1 MSIRTADMVPPAPRV
16 IESKLMLPRVH
27 AGTLRRA
34 RLLELLDD
42 VDGAALTVLDAPVG
56 YGKTTLL
63 RSWCAERA
71 EPVIWMTLDGSDD
84 DPARLWTHLATGVAR
99 LGDGLADRALRRL
112 DVQPAA
118 IERGVDELMNAL
130 VAYGR
135 PATIVLDDL
144 HTLRSETSLRSIEHA
159 IDRLPPT
166 ARLVAAT
173 RSEPAISVAPLRASR
188 ALIEIRARE
197 LAFTVDEARELI
209 AHEGIKLSGNSLE
222 LLVERTE
229 GWPAGL
235 YLAALWLRDFAEPDE
250 GVQAFAGSAR
260 QVADYLTTEVLT
272 TLDPQTRDFL
282 VRTSVLDRF
291 TPELCNAVVDRE
303 DSAAVLAQLGQSNMF
318 LVASDARR
326 EWYRYHHL
334 FGELLRLELG
344 PEETHTVR
352 RRAIAWCRAHGHIED
367 AIEYA
372 AAGGEAEVVAQ
383 LLAEHD
389 RELVWGG
396 RIAQFLRWVRWLPS
410 ELLIERPSLP
420 AGAAAA
426 ASLLAEPDIEIERLL
441 TVAERTRRERPELW
455 SPYAE
460 AIAEVTRANGL
471 SRGDVGA
478 AVDHARR
485 AAAAARQSGAD
496 VLAVG
501 VLAALSQALYFAG
514 DLDEARR
521 LALEAA
527 ERPDAPS
534 VPEGYVGS
542 LGLLA
547 AIDAERGRSES
558 AQAWAQQAITFARQR
573 IQPDS
578 WVASLPHLALALAS
592 VATGRLDEAER
603 EALHSERLRRSPQP
617 TIGHAHALLMLAQIR
632 IARSRLAR
640 AADDLGRA
648 QRSIAEFR
656 DPGRLAAIAARVER
670 DLMAARANDEECHI
684 VEQPSPAEL
693 AVLRGLTDG
702 LSRREI
708 GDHLYISMNT
718 VKSHTRE
725 LYRKLAATS
734 RNDAVARADALGLLN
749 TPVPPVMLAPKP
761 EPPQQYAGMLRLRCQ
776 RTATASS
783 SPALADGA
791 LTGGHRPRRRPG

>member
-1 MSIRTADMVPPAPRV
+1 MSTQTAEMAAPVLPV
-16 IESKLMLPRVH
+16 IESKLVLPRVH

-34 RLLELLDD
+34 RLFELLDD

-84 DPARLWTHLATGVAR
+84 DPGRLWTHLATGVTRLSDGLGHRALTR
-99 LGDGLADRALRRL
+99 LGVR
-112 DVQPAA
+112 PAA
-118 IERGVDELMNAL
+118 VETGVDELMNGL

-144 HTLRSETSLRSIEHA
+144 HTVRSETSLRSIEHA
-159 IDRLPPT
+159 IERLPST
-166 ARLVAAT
+166 VRLVAAT
-173 RSEPAISVAPLRASR
+173 RSEPAISLAPLRASR

-197 LAFTVDEARELI
+197 LAFTLDEAHELI
-209 AHEGIKLSGNSLE
+209 AREGIELSGKSLE

-260 QVADYLTTEVLT
+260 QVADYLTAEVLT
-272 TLDPQTRDFL
+272 ALDPQTRDFL
-282 VRTSVLDRF
+282 LRTSVLDRF
-291 TPELCNAVVDRE
+291 TPELCDAVVGRD
-303 DSAAVLAQLGQSNMF
+303 DSAAVVAQLGRSNMF
-318 LVASDARR
+318 LVASDARG

-344 PEETHTVR
+344 TEETHTVQ
-352 RRAIAWCRAHGHIED
+352 RRAMAWCRAHGHIED
-367 AIEYA
+367 AIDYA
-372 AAGGEAEVVAQ
+372 AAGGEAELVAQ
-383 LLAEHD
+383 LLVEHD

-396 RIAQFLRWVRWLPS
+396 GARQFLRWIWWLPS

-420 AGAAAA
+420 AAGAVA
-426 ASLLAEPDIEIERLL
+426 ASLLGAPEVEIQRLL
-441 TVAERTRRERPELW
+441 TVAERARRERPELW

-460 AIAEVTRANGL
+460 ASAEVTRANGL
-471 SRGDVGA
+471 SRGDVRA
-478 AVDHARR
+478 AVSHARR
-485 AAAAARQSGAD
+485 AVAAARQSGAD

-547 AIDAERGRSES
+547 LIDAERGRSEG
-558 AQAWAQQAITFARQR
+558 AQAWAHQAIGFARRRFQA
-573 IQPDS
+573 DS
-578 WVASLPHLALALAS
+578 WVASMPHLALALAY
-592 VATGRLDEAER
+592 VATGRLHEAER
-603 EALHSERLRRSPQP
+603 EALRGERLRRSPQP
-617 TIGHAHALLMLAQIR
+617 TVGHAHALLMLAQVR
-632 IARSRLAR
+632 TARSRLAR
-640 AADDLGRA
+640 AGGDLRRA

-656 DPGRLAAIAARVER
+656 DPGRLPAIAASVER
-670 DLMAARANDEECHI
+670 DLMAARANGKECHI

-693 AVLRGLTDG
+693 AVLRGLVTG

-708 GDHLYISMNT
+708 GDRLYISLNT

-734 RNDAVARADALGLLN
+734 RNDAVARAEALGLLN
-749 TPVPPVMLAPKP
+749 TPDSPDDPRPEAP
-761 EPPQQYAGMLRLRCQ
+761 
-776 RTATASS
+776 S
-783 SPALADGA
+783 
-791 LTGGHRPRRRPG
+791 LTSLQAC

>member
-1 MSIRTADMVPPAPRV
+1 MSLQTPEMAAPAVPV
-16 IESKLMLPRVH
+16 IESKLTLPRVH

-34 RLLELLDD
+34 RLFELLDD

-84 DPARLWTHLATGVAR
+84 DPVRLWTHLAAGVAR
-99 LGDGLADRALRRL
+99 LGDGLGHRALTRVGVRR
-112 DVQPAA
+112 AA
-118 IERGVDELMNAL
+118 VETGVDELMNGL

-144 HTLRSETSLRSIEHA
+144 HTVRSETSLRSIEHA
-159 IDRLPPT
+159 IERLPPT
-166 ARLVAAT
+166 ARLVVAT
-173 RSEPAISVAPLRASR
+173 RSEPAISLAALRASR

-209 AHEGIKLSGNSLE
+209 AHEGIKLSDKSLE

-260 QVADYLTTEVLT
+260 QVADYLTAEVLT
-272 TLDPQTRDFL
+272 ALDPQTREFL

-291 TPELCNAVVDRE
+291 TPELCDAVVDRE
-303 DSAAVLAQLGQSNMF
+303 DSAAVVAQLARSNMF
-318 LVASDARR
+318 LVASDARG

-344 PEETHTVR
+344 SEKTHAVR

-367 AIEYA
+367 AIECA
-372 AAGGEAEVVAQ
+372 AAGGEAELVAQ
-383 LLAEHD
+383 LLVEHD

-396 RIAQFLRWVRWLPS
+396 QVGQFLRWVRWLPS

-420 AGAAAA
+420 AGGAVA
-426 ASLLAEPDIEIERLL
+426 ASLLGAPEVEIQRLL
-441 TVAERTRRERPELW
+441 TVAERARRERPELW
-455 SPYAE
+455 SPYVE
-460 AIAEVTRANGL
+460 AIAELTRANGL

-485 AAAAARQSGAD
+485 AVVAARQSGAD

-527 ERPDAPS
+527 ERPDAPG
-534 VPEGYVGS
+534 VAEGYVGS

-547 AIDAERGRSES
+547 LIDAERGRSES
-558 AQAWAQQAITFARQR
+558 AQAWAHQAISFARQR
-573 IQPDS
+573 FQADS
-578 WVASLPHLALALAS
+578 WVASLPHLGLALAY

-603 EALHSERLRRSPQP
+603 EALRGERLRRSPQP
-617 TIGHAHALLMLAQIR
+617 TVGHAHALLMLAQVR

-640 AADDLGRA
+640 AAGDLGRA

-656 DPGRLAAIAARVER
+656 DPGRLPAIAARVER
-670 DLMAARANDEECHI
+670 DLMAARANDKECQI
-684 VEQPSPAEL
+684 VEQPSRAEL

-708 GDHLYISMNT
+708 GDQLYISLNT
-718 VKSHTRE
+718 VKTHTRE

-734 RNDAVARADALGLLN
+734 RNDAVARAEALGLLN
-749 TPVPPVMLAPKP
+749 RPDPPGDPRAEAPS
-761 EPPQQYAGMLRLRCQ
+761 L
-776 RTATASS
+776 SS
-783 SPALADGA
+783 MQAC
-791 LTGGHRPRRRPG
+791 